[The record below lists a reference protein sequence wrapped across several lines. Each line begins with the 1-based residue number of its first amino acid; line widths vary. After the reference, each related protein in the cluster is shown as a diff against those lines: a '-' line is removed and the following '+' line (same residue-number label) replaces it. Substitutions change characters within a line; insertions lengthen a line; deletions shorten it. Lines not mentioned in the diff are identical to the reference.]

1 MFAFG
6 NLDPAM
12 REKLYRLEPV
22 AMLSKS
28 YVSGA
33 VKVLQGRG
41 LCGKGGSCIFL
52 SAPGIGMRSRRVAR
66 RIGVCSRSF

>member
-41 LCGKGGSCIFL
+41 LCGKGGVMHL
-52 SAPGIGMRSRRVAR
+52 SVGAR
-66 RIGVCSRSF
+66 HRHEV